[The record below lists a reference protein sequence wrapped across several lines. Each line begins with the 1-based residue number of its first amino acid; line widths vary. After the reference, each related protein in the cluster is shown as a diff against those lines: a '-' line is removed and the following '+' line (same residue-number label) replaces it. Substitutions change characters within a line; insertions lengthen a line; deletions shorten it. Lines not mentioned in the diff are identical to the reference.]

1 MILSHL
7 NKKSQICQNLHAP
20 QLKTLFIQKIDRKIQ
35 TFVATVQ
42 TILGTLGDTDN
53 LGSSLFPVRYS

>member
-20 QLKTLFIQKIDRKIQ
+20 QLKTRFIQKIDRKVQ
-35 TFVATVQ
+35 TFVAAVQ
-42 TILGTLGDTDN
+42 TILGTLGYTDEN
-53 LGSSLFPVRYS
+53 R